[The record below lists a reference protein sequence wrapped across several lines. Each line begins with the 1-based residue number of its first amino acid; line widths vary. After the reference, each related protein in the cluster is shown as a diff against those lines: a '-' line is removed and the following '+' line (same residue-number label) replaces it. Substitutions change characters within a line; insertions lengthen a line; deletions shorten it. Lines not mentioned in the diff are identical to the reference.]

1 MQSAKQTLCDALRG
15 MNALQ
20 ITQALHLSDAVKDY
34 ESELISSKE
43 KGKTHTVEITCGL
56 GVTVGFTIDTKTKSI
71 INRYTIC

>member
-20 ITQALHLSDAVKDY
+20 ITQALRLSDAVKAF

-43 KGKTHTVEITCGL
+43 KGKTHTIEIQCGL
-56 GVTVGFTIDTKTKSI
+56 GVIVGFTVDTKNRSI